1 MVLKLCFTVDKQ
13 VGKHPSY
20 IHYFIPVFCVWL
32 GLGLQCMSVNKH
44 IFSSGVSIVIFLF
57 LGSLTE
63 ERTVSQGLFHLYLR
77 VKRKL
82 LQRRNERKANNS
94 LHCIFTHID
103 NMTLYSSNTL
113 HILLLFCS
121 IQCTVVLQTL
131 QKET

>member
-1 MVLKLCFTVDKQ
+1 
-13 VGKHPSY
+13 
-20 IHYFIPVFCVWL
+20 
-32 GLGLQCMSVNKH
+32 MSVNKH

-82 LQRRNERKANNS
+82 LQRRNERKANNN